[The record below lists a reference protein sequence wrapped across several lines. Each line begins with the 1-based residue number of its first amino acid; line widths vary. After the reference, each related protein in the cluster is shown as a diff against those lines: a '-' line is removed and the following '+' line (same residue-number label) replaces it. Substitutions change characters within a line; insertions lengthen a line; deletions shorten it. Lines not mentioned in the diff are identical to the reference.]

1 MYMQTSRNSR
11 LFLVTLTLIFA
22 WGCGGSFGQ
31 VTPGRSSRGDITR
44 AELDQTSFLNAHNA
58 IEALRPNWLWRRG
71 STTIMNPDPFPI
83 VYVDGMR
90 RGDLEELYSIA
101 AEDVDTIT
109 LVSPADATTRW
120 GTGHLGGAIHLRTRR
135 GRGPDPSGPVNG

>member
-1 MYMQTSRNSR
+1 MHMQTSRTPA
-11 LFLVTLTLIFA
+11 LLLVTWSLVFA

-31 VTPGRSSRGDITR
+31 VTPRRSSRGDITR
-44 AELDQTSFLNAHNA
+44 AELDETSFLNTYNA

-71 STTIMNPDPFPI
+71 SATIMNPDPFPV

-90 RGDLEELYSIA
+90 RGELQELYSIS

-109 LVSPADATTRW
+109 LMSPADATTRW
-120 GTGHLGGAIHLRTRR
+120 GTGHLSGAIHVRTRR